1 MMGLK
6 SMCVEKYRKVLPAS
20 HGITQQ
26 PASQG
31 SGSHR
36 KLLLRVLP
44 KWLGGQ
50 PAIQA
55 ASHGTTQQ
63 PASHGSVSH
72 RTLLLRMLPN
82 GSEVLLTFPRVSNVE
97 CRLVTLAKQSFVS
110 RTDVTHGVCRFL
122 SICGEGEK
130 NEVLGQPQKQEK
142 STRGAPKALKKPPDK
157 QRMDGPVA
165 RGVTALASRD

>member
-44 KWLGGQ
+44 NGSGDSQPSRQ
-50 PAIQA
+50 PATVQRN
-55 ASHGTTQQ
+55 SQ
-63 PASHGSVSH
+63 PVMVADRIAHYCYGCCLMAQ
-72 RTLLLRMLPN
+72 RCYLLSQGFRK
-82 GSEVLLTFPRVSNVE
+82 SNV
-97 CRLVTLAKQSFVS
+97 
-110 RTDVTHGVCRFL
+110 G
-122 SICGEGEK
+122 
-130 NEVLGQPQKQEK
+130 
-142 STRGAPKALKKPPDK
+142 
-157 QRMDGPVA
+157 
-165 RGVTALASRD
+165 